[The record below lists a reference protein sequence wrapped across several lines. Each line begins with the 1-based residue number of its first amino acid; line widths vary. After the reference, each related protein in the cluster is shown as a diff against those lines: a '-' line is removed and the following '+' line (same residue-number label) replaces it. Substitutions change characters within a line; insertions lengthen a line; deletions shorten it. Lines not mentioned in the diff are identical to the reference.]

1 MGVERANS
9 IREAITDQDS
19 AGGRI
24 ARIKTEEAENQ
35 LAKEGGHVYW
45 FIPST

>member
-1 MGVERANS
+1 MGVERANG

-24 ARIKTEEAENQ
+24 ARIKTEEAESQ
-35 LAKEGGHVYW
+35 LAKKGH
-45 FIPST
+45 